1 MTMPAR
7 GKRPNQRGMT
17 VAARSSAACAYASIA
32 SRVRKLNLES
42 PRSRFSIGVTSRDP
56 KLRSV
61 MPRIS
66 ASSPEPLALIRH
78 LARDVEGNRLPA
90 GEGLRAQ
97 LVRADGLNGRERR
110 DDGQPTQVHVTH
122 VPQLVVAR
130 PDRYLSLE
138 RCAHHTVRRP
148 FGPPGEGRGIDASQ
162 LREPPVLARLPAPA
176 RDRRVVG

>member
-61 MPRIS
+61 MPRIRS
-66 ASSPEPLALIRH
+66 EEHTSELQSPCNLVCRLLLEKKKTPDLHAILSGSNQHDISVYYRLRH
-78 LARDVEGNRLPA
+78 QSHLVPYGVAAYATDTWSMSLNR
-90 GEGLRAQ
+90 
-97 LVRADGLNGRERR
+97 
-110 DDGQPTQVHVTH
+110 
-122 VPQLVVAR
+122 
-130 PDRYLSLE
+130 
-138 RCAHHTVRRP
+138 AH
-148 FGPPGEGRGIDASQ
+148 
-162 LREPPVLARLPAPA
+162 PPVALLHSTC
-176 RDRRVVG
+176 